1 MQYIINIL
9 TKMKRYD
16 GPKNGNGTDI
26 RILEVDPSSLPGKLM
41 SPAVRPKG

>member
-1 MQYIINIL
+1 
-9 TKMKRYD
+9 MKLND

-26 RILEVDPSSLPGKLM
+26 GILEVDPSSLAGKLL